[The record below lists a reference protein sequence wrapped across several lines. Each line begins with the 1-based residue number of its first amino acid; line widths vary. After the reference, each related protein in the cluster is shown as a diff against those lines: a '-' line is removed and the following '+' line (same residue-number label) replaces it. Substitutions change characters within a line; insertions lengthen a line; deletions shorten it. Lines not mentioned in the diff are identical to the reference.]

1 MKKKFVRVMLFGA
14 LTLSAAVSFV
24 GCKDYDDDISRLE
37 KDIAANKTA
46 IDEINKLIKSGSVIT
61 SVEDVTGGVKVT
73 MSDGKSFTITN
84 GEAGAAGE
92 NGATWT
98 IGTDGYWYKNGEKSE
113 YKAVGQDGKP
123 GTPGTPGEPGA
134 PGTPGTPGKD
144 GDCYIPGEDGFW
156 YKNSVKPE
164 NKTEMSWII
173 PGVVTVADMGDYYL
187 FTNMRNADGTTATP
201 VKINKY
207 SSTFVSS
214 LVHVPSNI
222 NKDLGDVVFLPVI
235 ATDVNSANP
244 SKIYEYN
251 WSSRA
256 FATTMVNG
264 WVQYEYEVNPASVDP
279 KNYSVVDFIQKTA
292 TVTKATA
299 NVPVWKV
306 SETKNG
312 KIIIKASAKDFNMFK
327 IDNQYD
333 DPAGKSVV
341 SEYGE
346 LGKVDMLALKVKN
359 VNADQ
364 NLINDGEV
372 ISDYVATKRMVVEQK
387 DAMIGLTL
395 NNNKKLDDAIAA
407 PNFTDLNQMY
417 TEAASATA
425 KNDYKKALPVLVEV
439 LYTDEPV
446 LDTYIRDYAK
456 TFFTNTAFQATG
468 NKQWRLEDLGFE
480 NIDFEYFLEGYSEA
494 EVDQTN
500 RYLSVDKATGKIAV
514 KVDPVT
520 GEKQTAAI
528 NRQPIIKV
536 KMSVDGVWVMSKL
549 VKIKLVETAQLTD
562 NWTITLNSETLG
574 CTPLV
579 GSALLKTVGSGYENA
594 TVRGSMSIDDVSLKI
609 DFDQYFNKL
618 GVSKDKFV
626 ELYSPQGVTGLPSA
640 ITVTKDGQLFS
651 DWSVNKA
658 DPENMTI
665 DYSDI
670 FGSAITQNNFVYLGL
685 RNQLRAGTYVIKF
698 AFETQSSV
706 AKYKSFT
713 IAATLVVKD
722 PAPNWIHNASMWE
735 GSNMLA
741 YGKPTSEN
749 TTANP
754 FVGPFLMNAAIE
766 DGFTRFVPTAELGT
780 CGTTCFTL
788 VNPAQYNGEVTLTYD
803 AVTRKHM
810 LKIMQG
816 KDQWVGKLIKVRASV
831 YVGSYGANR
840 AIGATNDVTNT
851 TDFDVK
857 FVDPVSYEASNNGWF
872 LVDKAADNVNE
883 GSYLP
888 VYRLFKLWDT
898 HKSQTNGMM
907 WDPMIST
914 GWFVRNGL
922 NIGKSLYDMHD
933 VSIEYAINR
942 TDNVPFVLEHATVT
956 ANGVVKWSNSLGDAV
971 VNDQPIVVTVTI
983 KHSWNNSAPMVKKIT
998 VNAKRANTPYVMPAV
1013 GFLKT
1018 GGQNDPTL
1026 GLN

>member
-46 IDEINKLIKSGSVIT
+46 IDEINTLIKSGSVIT
-61 SVEDVTGGVKVT
+61 SVDDVTGGVKVT

-84 GEAGAAGE
+84 GEAGAAGKD
-92 NGATWT
+92 GATWT
-98 IGTDGYWYKNGEKSE
+98 IEKDGYWYKNGEKSE

-123 GTPGTPGEPGA
+123 GADGKPGSS
-134 PGTPGTPGKD
+134 TPGTPGKD

-164 NKTEMSWII
+164 NKTTMSWII

-187 FTNMRNADGTTATP
+187 FTNMRNADGTKADA

-214 LVHVPSNI
+214 LVHVPSNL

-235 ATDVNSANP
+235 GTDNNSTQT
-244 SKIYEYN
+244 SKVYEYN
-251 WSSRA
+251 WTSKA

-264 WVQYEYEVNPASVDP
+264 WAQYEYEVNPASVDP
-279 KNYSVVDFIQKTA
+279 KNYSVVNFIEETA
-292 TVTKATA
+292 TVTKATTIGLPTMGTVDA
-299 NVPVWKV
+299 A
-306 SETKNG
+306 NG
-312 KIIIKASAKDFNMFK
+312 KLIIKASAKNFNMYK
-327 IDNQYD
+327 IDDMHD
-333 DPAGKSVV
+333 DPAGKPA
-341 SEYGE
+341 SEASNYGE
-346 LGKVDMLALKVKN
+346 KGKVNMIALKVKN

-364 NLINDGEV
+364 KLINDGEV
-372 ISDYVATKRMVVEQK
+372 ISDYVATKRMVVEQE
-387 DAMIGLTL
+387 DAMIGIAR
-395 NNNKKLDDAIAA
+395 NRMALDKEVAS
-407 PNFTDLNQMY
+407 FTNLSQMY
-417 TEAASATA
+417 TNAATDAA
-425 KNDYKKALPVLVEV
+425 KNAYKVALPVIVEV
-439 LYTDEPV
+439 LYTSEPV
-446 LDTYIRDYAK
+446 LDDFIKDYAIQ
-456 TFFTNTAFQATG
+456 FHTNTSFDSNTG
-468 NKQWRLEDLGFE
+468 QYRLEKLGFE
-480 NIDFEYFLEGYSEA
+480 NIDFEYSLEGYSEA
-494 EVDQTN
+494 EVNQTE
-500 RYLSVDKATGKIAV
+500 RYLSIDKATGKIAV
-514 KVDPVT
+514 KIDPAT

-528 NRQPIIKV
+528 NREPLVKV
-536 KMSVDGVWVMSKL
+536 KMSVGGVWVMSKL
-549 VKIKLVETAQLTD
+549 LKIKLTETAQLTD
-562 NWTITLNSETLG
+562 HWKVTLNPETLG

-579 GSALLKTVGSGYENA
+579 GSALLKTTGSGYEGA
-594 TVRGSMSIDDVSLKI
+594 TVQGALNANDVSLKI
-609 DFDQYFNKL
+609 DFDQFFNKL

-626 ELYSPQGVTGLPSA
+626 ELYSPQGVTGIASA
-640 ITVTKDGQLFS
+640 ISVTKDGQSFT
-651 DWSVNKA
+651 DWSSDKMINNNLTV
-658 DPENMTI
+658 

-670 FGSAITQNNFVYLGL
+670 WGSATSQNNYVYFGL
-685 RNQLRAGTYVIKF
+685 RNQLKAGTYVITF
-698 AFETQSSV
+698 AFETQSSI

-722 PAPNWIHNASMWE
+722 PAPSWIHNAAMWE
-735 GSNMLA
+735 NGHMLA

-749 TTANP
+749 TSANP

-766 DGFTRFVPTAELGT
+766 DGFTSFVPTAALGT

-788 VNPAQYNGEVTLTYD
+788 VNPAQYNGDVTLVYENN
-803 AVTRKHM
+803 KHM
-810 LKIMQG
+810 LKIKQG

-831 YVGSYGANR
+831 YVGSYGADR
-840 AIGATNDVTNT
+840 AIGAIVDVTQT
-851 TDFDVK
+851 TDFDVM
-857 FVDPVSYEASNNGWF
+857 FVDPVSYESSNNGWY

-922 NIGKSLYDMHD
+922 NIGKSLYDMHG
-933 VSIEYAINR
+933 VSISYEINAQ
-942 TDNVPFVLEHATVT
+942 DNIPYVLEHATVS
-956 ANGVVKWSNSLGDAV
+956 ANGVVQWSNSLGDAV
-971 VNDQPIVVTVTI
+971 TTEQPIVVTVKI

-998 VNAKRANTPYVMPAV
+998 VNVKRANTEYKMPTV

-1018 GGQNDPTL
+1018 GGQNDKTL